1 MSPETLLLRNDPY
14 KLIRVPCIGKRNNRT
29 STQTHSC
36 ESTLKHIHAKA
47 HSNTS
52 MRKHTQTHPCE
63 STLKHIHAKAHP
75 CESTLKHTHAKAHSN
90 TFMRKHT
97 QTHPCESTLKHI
109 HAKAHPCESTLK
121 HTHAKAHSNTFMRKH
136 IDQNHGHI
144 SVRKH
149 PKIAKCATS
158 YLTSTAVM
166 ALSFDSNYCLNM
178 ARESTLTAEC

>member
-29 STQTHSC
+29 STHTSMRKHMHAKAHQTHSC
-36 ESTLKHIHAKA
+36 ESTLKHI
-47 HSNTS
+47 
-52 MRKHTQTHPCE
+52 
-63 STLKHIHAKAHP
+63 
-75 CESTLKHTHAKAHSN
+75 HAKAHSN

-97 QTHPCESTLKHI
+97 QTHPCESTLKH
-109 HAKAHPCESTLK
+109 
-121 HTHAKAHSNTFMRKH
+121 THAKAHSNTFMRKQ

>member
-29 STQTHSC
+29 VHPLTHPCENTCMRKHTQRHSC

-63 STLKHIHAKAHP
+63 STLKHIHAKAH
-75 CESTLKHTHAKAHSN
+75 SN

-109 HAKAHPCESTLK
+109 HAKAH
-121 HTHAKAHSNTFMRKH
+121 SNTFIRKH

>member
-29 STQTHSC
+29 STHTSMRKHMHAKAHSNTFMRKHTQTHSC

-52 MRKHTQTHPCE
+52 
-63 STLKHIHAKAHP
+63 
-75 CESTLKHTHAKAHSN
+75 
-90 TFMRKHT
+90 MRKHT

>member
-1 MSPETLLLRNDPY
+1 
-14 KLIRVPCIGKRNNRT
+14 
-29 STQTHSC
+29 
-36 ESTLKHIHAKA
+36 
-47 HSNTS
+47 
-52 MRKHTQTHPCE
+52 MRKH
-63 STLKHIHAKAHP
+63 I
-75 CESTLKHTHAKAHSN
+75 HAKAHSN

-97 QTHPCESTLKHI
+97 QTHS
-109 HAKAHPCESTLK
+109 CESTLK

-149 PKIAKCATS
+149 PKIAKCDTS